1 MDSSPFLRHVLTLM
15 TGTAV
20 AQGVT
25 FFMMIVLAR
34 IYTPRDMGLLATYV
48 SVASIL
54 VAVAA
59 LRYDMAIMLP
69 RKESEALS
77 VARLGLVCIAVV
89 SLLATVA
96 AFPLHGLVT
105 RWWGHEVALWMPL
118 VGLTTFLMSGVE
130 LFKFW
135 FNRSSNYRAIAINQ
149 AEQQI
154 GVNVGQLGLGIL
166 RVVAVDGMLGVLGGF
181 TNGLLVGEVFGGGL
195 FGCGLPGGRGLLV
208 DRVGEDLAQVRGDL
222 RRGARRGGLRVLLVQ
237 GLGTLLGRRGD
248 RGLCGRTFL
257 EGSRLFGC
265 GGDRGGGCGGSEEL
279 RGVTV
284 EARANR
290 VHVEEEAA
298 VGHLAQVH
306 EVHLDAG
313 GRQHGQSGAH
323 GGVDA
328 ARNHDQAGTRAD
340 GRGHRIAELR
350 PTGAE
355 ALGAGRVLG
364 GEIRPGDRGDLCQSG
379 QGGNEGLGV
388 EFFEDFDG
396 DNLAGHVES
405 CQAGRLLVV
414 LAGHVAPGHG
424 EQGTRDDLQDL
435 LTDSVNEVGSQVLG
449 DRVSKLSGYEVT
461 ILELKQGHRSFLH
474 VYGALVAIVSYV
486 PKETWVTRGHCDRYH
501 VIMCANERHSPAI
514 SPHEPAAPAPLQVGR
529 IVDQ

>member
-1 MDSSPFLRHVLTLM
+1 
-15 TGTAV
+15 
-20 AQGVT
+20 
-25 FFMMIVLAR
+25 
-34 IYTPRDMGLLATYV
+34 MGGAF
-48 SVASIL
+48 
-54 VAVAA
+54 
-59 LRYDMAIMLP
+59 P
-69 RKESEALS
+69 
-77 VARLGLVCIAVV
+77 ARLF
-89 SLLATVA
+89 LLGGR
-96 AFPLHGLVT
+96 L
-105 RWWGHEVALWMPL
+105 L
-118 VGLTTFLMSGVE
+118 VGLLFVGLLRGFLGVR
-130 LFKFW
+130 LVDG
-135 FNRSSNYRAIAINQ
+135 R
-149 AEQQI
+149 I
-154 GVNVGQLGLGIL
+154 GVIVSVDGGLIGHVVGVLLRGLMLPSLSDVVFVIEELVGQLGLGIL
-166 RVVAVDGMLGVLGGF
+166 GVVAVDGMLGVLGGF

-208 DRVGEDLAQVRGDL
+208 DRVSEDLAQVRGDL
-222 RRGARRGGLRVLLVQ
+222 RRGERRGGLRVLLVQ
-237 GLGTLLGRRGD
+237 GLGALLGRRGD

-265 GGDRGGGCGGSEEL
+265 DGDLGGGGGGGEEL

-405 CQAGRLLVV
+405 RQAGRLLVV

-435 LTDSVNEVGSQVLG
+435 LTDSINEVGSQVLG